1 MIFLKSPEEI
11 EKIRLASTMVAE
23 ILEEIRKRIRPG
35 VTTRELDQLAV
46 KLTSKKKARPAF
58 KGYHGFPHSLCVSV
72 NEEVVHGFPSK
83 RRLVDGDI
91 VGLDFG
97 IYFDGYYGDAALTQ
111 PVGKISEIA
120 EKLIWVTREALFKGL
135 AQARAGHRV
144 GDISA
149 AVQQYVEKNG
159 FSVVRHFVGH
169 GIGKS
174 LHEDPQVPNFGE
186 PGRGTLLK
194 PGMVLAIEPMVNAG
208 GSDVEILSDG
218 WTAVTKDRSLSAH
231 FEHTVAITDNGCQ
244 ILTRPGQEAALF

>member
-1 MIFLKSPEEI
+1 MILLKSPEEI
-11 EKIRLASTMVAE
+11 EKIRAAGTMVAE
-23 ILEEIRKRIRPG
+23 ILEEIRKRIMPG
-35 VTTRELDQLAV
+35 VTTQELDQLAV
-46 KLTSKKKARPAF
+46 KLTNKKKARPAF
-58 KGYHGFPHSLCVSV
+58 KGYHGYPHNLCVSV

-97 IYFDGYYGDAALTQ
+97 IYYAGYYGDAALTQ
-111 PVGKISEIA
+111 PVGAISELA
-120 EKLIWVTREALFKGL
+120 ERLIRVTRESLFKGL
-135 AQARAGHRV
+135 EQARAGRRV

-149 AVQQYVEKNG
+149 AVQQYVEDNG
-159 FSVVRHFVGH
+159 FSVVRQFVGH

-218 WTAVTKDRSLSAH
+218 WTAVTRDRSLSAH
-231 FEHTVAITDNGCQ
+231 FEHTVVITDDGCR
-244 ILTRPGQEAALF
+244 ILTQIGQGNEIF